1 MAYSSTVSRENG
13 TRSGCLV
20 ALKKGFSIHKKTA
33 TTTMTA
39 NAVRL
44 EAALGLLF
52 RGISAM
58 SGIGVF

>member
-1 MAYSSTVSRENG
+1 MAYSSTVSREDG
-13 TRSGCLV
+13 TRSNCLV
-20 ALKKGFSIHKKTA
+20 ALEKGLSIHKKTA
-33 TTTMTA
+33 MTTMIV

-52 RGISAM
+52 RGISAT